1 MNLNK
6 QLVEKDLLL
15 RDISDVDIYKCYA
28 PELSIEL
35 GKRQISPL
43 REEKN
48 GSFALFASNNEILFK
63 DFVLGGGDCIRFVQ
77 LKYGYNFN
85 EALSRIVIDF
95 GLTDKYAYTDL
106 SAKPTPHKVGSV
118 NRDEVMKQA
127 NKSLIQI
134 KVRKWLLKDMHFWTP
149 FGIGLNTLKKYNVV
163 PLSHL
168 FVNNN
173 IITCGANTYAFVEFK
188 DGVETYKIY
197 QPEVPEHKW
206 INNHDE
212 SVWQGWSQL
221 PEKGDKV
228 IITKSLK
235 DIMTIDSLTGIPAV
249 SLQAESVSPKD
260 HIIKELK
267 ERFNQVWVWYDNDF
281 DGEENW
287 GRNFGK
293 KLAEE
298 FDLIQTEIP
307 DEYRIKDPSDFC
319 AKKGKEE
326 TIKLIHKLTEVP
338 F

>member
-15 RDISDVDIYKCYA
+15 RDVSDVDIYKCYA
-28 PELSIEL
+28 PDLDIEL

-43 REEKN
+43 REESR
-48 GSFALFASNNEILFK
+48 GSFALFASNGEILFK

-77 LKYGYNFN
+77 MKYGYNFY

-95 GLTDKYAYTDL
+95 GLTDKYAHKDL
-106 SAKPTPHKVGSV
+106 NTNSTPHKVGTV
-118 NRDEVMKQA
+118 NRDNVMKEA

-134 KVRKWLLKDMHFWTP
+134 KKRKWLIKDMHFWTP
-149 FGIGLNTLKKYNVV
+149 FGITLATLKKYNVV

-168 FVNNN
+168 FVNSN
-173 IITCGANTYAFVEFK
+173 IISCGDHTYAFVEFK

-197 QPEVPEHKW
+197 QPKVPEHKW

-212 SVWQGWSQL
+212 SVWQGWAQL
-221 PEKGDKV
+221 PEKGEIV

-249 SLQAESVSPKD
+249 SLQAESVHPKD
-260 HIIKELK
+260 HIIAELK
-267 ERFNQVWVWYDNDF
+267 ERFAQVWVWYDNDF
-281 DGEENW
+281 DSEENW
-287 GRNFGK
+287 GRNFGA
-293 KLAEE
+293 KLASDY
-298 FDLIQTEIP
+298 DLIQTEIP
-307 DEYRIKDPSDFC
+307 DEYKIKDPSDFC
-319 AKKGKEE
+319 AKKGKEATKE
-326 TIKLIHKLTEVP
+326 LITNLTAVP